1 MICMPKAER
10 LWAASQGLCALT
22 DVLIT
27 SVTHE
32 ETSALS
38 CDIQGK
44 HLHGYQ
50 LAMQY
55 LALEIESATY
65 DAWENADNPTYLNE
79 EDQKQ
84 AREEMH
90 GLSDTV
96 SVLTWI
102 QKPVTVK
109 GHPGATL

>member
-27 SVTHE
+27 SVTQE

-38 CDIQGK
+38 CDIQDK
-44 HLHGYQ
+44 HMHGYL

-55 LALEIESATY
+55 LAFEIESAIY
-65 DAWENADNPTYLNE
+65 GAWENANNPTYLDE

-84 AREEMH
+84 ARKEMH
-90 GLSDTV
+90 GLSATV

-102 QKPVTVK
+102 QKPVTMNARQ
-109 GHPGATL
+109 GATL